1 MKKYDVLVIGG
12 GPGGYP
18 AAIRAAQ
25 NGAKVAIVEKDK
37 FGGECTNYGCIPTK
51 ALLKGAKIGEELSR
65 YPFVK
70 GDASIDFKE
79 LMRWVGRVSSR
90 SSRGV
95 EYLLRGYGV
104 EIYKG
109 EAIFKDV
116 KTVKVG
122 DEELHGEKVVL
133 ALGSRPINIPG
144 FQVDGERIHNN
155 RSILGIKELP
165 ASIAIIGAG
174 YIGVEY
180 ATVFSSLGVE
190 VYLIE
195 LLERVLPLMDR
206 DFSKLMDGL
215 LRKRGV
221 QIFTGVRA
229 EKPEVQK
236 DLVKIKLSNGDV
248 VEADMVLVAVGRRPN
263 SDGLDRLGVK
273 LDGKG
278 FVNVDDMM
286 RTNVN
291 GVYAVGDLAGQPML
305 AHKAFLEG
313 VIAGENASGGEMY
326 KVSKYVPSVVYTEP
340 ELVSVGYTL
349 DEAVKNGIKAEEKLY
364 PIGGVA
370 KAYIEG
376 MTEGFVKMV
385 VDGEGGI
392 HGIHIAA
399 PNASELA
406 GEATYLLETGSTVE
420 DLALTIHPHPTV
432 SEALKEAAEYILGK
446 PYHYLLK

>member
-1 MKKYDVLVIGG
+1 MKNYDVLVIGG

-51 ALLKGAKIGEELSR
+51 ALLKGAKVAHELSK
-65 YPFVK
+65 YPFVR
-70 GDASIDFKE
+70 GEASVDFKE
-79 LMRWVGRVSSR
+79 LMRWVDRVSSR

-95 EYLLRGYGV
+95 EYLLKGYGV

-109 EAIFKDV
+109 EAVFKDV

-122 DEELHGEKVVL
+122 DEEIHGENVVL
-133 ALGSRPINIPG
+133 AMGSKPTEIPG
-144 FQVDGERIHNN
+144 FEVDGEYIHNN
-155 RSILGIKELP
+155 RSILGIEDLP
-165 ASIAIIGAG
+165 NSITIVGAG

-180 ATVFSSLGVE
+180 ATVFSGLGVE

-195 LLERVLPLMDR
+195 LLDRVLPLMDK
-206 DFSKLMDGL
+206 DFSMLMDRL
-215 LRKRGV
+215 LKKREV
-221 QIFTGVRA
+221 KIYTSVRA
-229 EKPEVQK
+229 GEPEVSG
-236 DLVKIKLSNGDV
+236 DGVKIKLSNGESIDS
-248 VEADMVLVAVGRRPN
+248 DLVLVAVGRRPN
-263 SDGLDRLGVK
+263 SRGLDKLGVK
-273 LDGKG
+273 LDDKG
-278 FVNVDDMM
+278 FVDVDEGM
-286 RTNVN
+286 RTNID

-349 DEAVKNGIKAEEKLY
+349 EEALEKGIKAVEKLY
-364 PIGGVA
+364 PIGGIA

-376 MTEGFVKMV
+376 VTDGFVKMV
-385 VDGEGGI
+385 VDNKGVI

-406 GEATYLLETGSTVE
+406 GEATYILETMSTVE

-432 SEALKEAAEYILGK
+432 SEALKEAAEYIIGK